1 MGPHLPVAKPG
12 VHRFDENYMNEENLP
27 MPGTSTD
34 SPGDIRAEEILA
46 ALDEDQRAVALA
58 TRGPVCVIA
67 GAGTGK
73 TRAITHRIAYAAAI
87 GTMDPQ
93 KVLAIT
99 FTARAA
105 GEMRVRL
112 RGLGV
117 PMVAARTI
125 HAAAL
130 KQLIYFWPSVF
141 GGKTPDLI
149 TTKSSFLGEAI
160 NRAGLSDTLR
170 ATSRELMRDI
180 ASEIEWAKVSEVAPE
195 DFLLEI
201 EQRVQ
206 KPRINAEQ
214 LAKVYMAYESVKKQE
229 LAIDFEDVLLLT
241 AAMIE
246 EERDV
251 RERVQDQY
259 RYFTIDEYQDISPIQ
274 QRLINAWIGTRQ
286 DICVV
291 GDPAQTIYSFAGA
304 TPIFLNSFTK
314 KYPEAEVIRLSTGY
328 RSTPEITFA
337 ANALLRHGAMGQ
349 ELVAINSHGKKP
361 SVDAYSDESAEIAG
375 VLAQIT
381 DLLKTGTQAQ
391 EIAILARTNNQLKGI
406 EREMNRLG
414 LPYQLRNTERFFDR
428 QDVRDFLKVVRQAS
442 VIPTEGVHWFDEM
455 RTLSQPF
462 LTGESIDGIA
472 ALLHLARELDAD
484 PSFSPKTLRSYIR
497 EVEDRVQQNNPPTM
511 PVVTLATLHAA
522 KGLEWERVF
531 LIGASEGILPL
542 ENGAT
547 GQSDAVINEERR
559 LFYVGMT
566 RAKVDLHI
574 SHRQNPS
581 RFLHESGLLA

>member
-1 MGPHLPVAKPG
+1 MMQEASAL
-12 VHRFDENYMNEENLP
+12 
-27 MPGTSTD
+27 
-34 SPGDIRAEEILA
+34 RAEEILA
-46 ALDEDQRAVALA
+46 ALDADQRAVALA

-73 TRAITHRIAYAAAI
+73 TRAITHRIAYAASI

-93 KVLAIT
+93 KVLALT
-99 FTARAA
+99 FTSRAA
-105 GEMRVRL
+105 GEMRTRL
-112 RGLGV
+112 RSLGV
-117 PMVAARTI
+117 PTVAARTI

-130 KQLIYFWPSVF
+130 KQLVYFWPSVF
-141 GGKTPDLI
+141 GGRVPELMTAKAGFI
-149 TTKSSFLGEAI
+149 GEAI
-160 NRAGLSDTLR
+160 NRAGLASELR

-180 ASEIEWAKVSEVAPE
+180 ASEIEWAKVSQVAPE
-195 DFLLEI
+195 DFVNEI
-201 EQRVQ
+201 AKRSQ
-206 KPRINAEQ
+206 KPRVSAEK
-214 LAKVYMAYESVKKQE
+214 LAQVYTAYESVKKQE

-241 AAMIE
+241 AAMLE
-246 EERDV
+246 EERTV

-274 QRLINAWIGTRQ
+274 QRLINAWLGSRQ

-304 TPIFLNSFTK
+304 TPVFLNSFTQRF
-314 KYPEAEVIRLSTGY
+314 PDAEVIRLSTGY

-349 ELVAINSHGKKP
+349 ELIALNDHGTKP
-361 SVDAYSDESAEIAG
+361 SVDGYANEDAEVAG

-381 DLLKTGTQAQ
+381 DLLNSGTQAQ
-391 EIAILARTNNQLKGI
+391 EIAILARTNNQLKGV
-406 EREMNRLG
+406 ERAMNKAG
-414 LPYQLRNTERFFDR
+414 LPYQVRSTERFFDR
-428 QDVRDFLKVVRQAS
+428 QDVRDFLKEVRRAS
-442 VIPTEGVHWFDEM
+442 VLPTEGVAWIDEL
-455 RTLSQPF
+455 RTLAQPH

-484 PSFSPKTLRSYIR
+484 NNFSPKTLRGYLR
-497 EVEDRVQQNNPPTM
+497 EIEDRVQQNNPPTM
-511 PVVTLATLHAA
+511 PVITLATLHAA

-542 ENGAT
+542 ETGVT

-581 RFLHESGLLA
+581 RFLRESGLLA